1 MEIKHITELE
11 ALEFVK
17 KQNHK
22 DEWHKDFHLWR
33 KHLIIL
39 ANKWPQLKQF
49 YRGAGTWLGYFDKE
63 LKGVYWYNISG
74 DEIYDG
80 YLISSKPGVG
90 IKLGRYLDSN
100 ITWKTNWSLCDEKYL
115 KFNKRLGFEVK
126 DTGKI
131 NDREVFLLWRQK
143 KY

>member
-1 MEIKHITELE
+1 MIKHITESE
-11 ALEFVK
+11 ALEFVSN
-17 KQNHK
+17 QNHK
-22 DEWHKDFHLWR
+22 DKWHSDFNMWR
-33 KHLIIL
+33 KHLIVL

-49 YRGAGTWLGYFDKE
+49 YRDAGKWLGYFDKE

-90 IKLGRYLDSN
+90 IKLGRYLENN
-100 ITWKTNWSLCDEKYL
+100 ITWKRNWSLCNEKHI

>member
-1 MEIKHITELE
+1 LIKHITELE
-11 ALEFVK
+11 ALEFVS
-17 KQNHK
+17 QQEHK
-22 DEWHKDFHLWR
+22 DEWHKDFHMWK
-33 KHLIIL
+33 KHLIVL
-39 ANKWPQLKQF
+39 ANNWPQLKQF
-49 YRGAGTWLGYFDKE
+49 YRGAGKWLGFFDTE
-63 LKGVYWYNISG
+63 LKGVYWYNISS

-80 YLISSKPGVG
+80 YLISSKPGIG

-100 ITWKTNWSLCDEKYL
+100 IAWKNNWSLCDKKYL